1 MKKMVQHKLKEKFQ
15 KGLKQFI
22 MSSPKERSSWIKTEK
37 SCLTNNKQKVSD
49 DLIERS
55 FRRVTGAEVRGMN
68 CSCRSGD
75 ITPFSKKFGVS
86 QKDENLYK

>member
-1 MKKMVQHKLKEKFQ
+1 
-15 KGLKQFI
+15 
-22 MSSPKERSSWIKTEK
+22 MSNPKERSRWIKTEK
-37 SCLTNNKQKVSD
+37 RITNNKWKVSD

-55 FRRVTGAEVRGMN
+55 FSRVTGAEGRGVN

-86 QKDENLYK
+86 HKDENLYK